1 MKKQLY
7 LKTFGCQMNEYD
19 SEKIKQLLKNKNSME
34 TTDSP
39 ENADFIVLN
48 TCSVREKAEV
58 KVYSDLGRYRKL
70 KENNP
75 NLRIAVG
82 GCVASQEGENII
94 KKAPFVDLVFGPQT
108 LHRLP
113 EMLEKRERQGF
124 SQIDVSFPEIEKF
137 DNLPITTET
146 KPCASVSI
154 MEGCSKYCSFCV
166 VPYTRGEEISR
177 PLDEIIEEIIRLTL
191 NGVKEVTLLGQN
203 VNAYR
208 GLMAD
213 GKIADFAMLLEYVS
227 SIRDIKRIRFTTSHP
242 NEMTDNLIECFK
254 NIDKLSKFLHLPIQS
269 GSDRILSAMKRN
281 YTVLEY
287 KSIIRKLKK
296 VCPEVTLSSDFIIGF
311 PNETES
317 EFNETKKILQDIN
330 FDYSFSFLYSPR
342 PGTPASFI
350 EDNIP
355 KDIKEKRLHEFK
367 ELNNQLGKQFT
378 KNMIGTKQRV
388 LIDSLSNNNQNRM
401 KGKTD
406 NNRIVEVDYDE
417 QLFNELITVE
427 IKGFTGKNLFGIAV
441 KNEN

>member
-1 MKKQLY
+1 M
-7 LKTFGCQMNEYD
+7 
-19 SEKIKQLLKNKNSME
+19 EKISTKVNEKEGHCSGQGHIGTTSDKSKHILNLNPANS
-34 TTDSP
+34 TNIDINS
-39 ENADFIVLN
+39 N
-48 TCSVREKAEV
+48 
-58 KVYSDLGRYRKL
+58 

-242 NEMTDNLIECFK
+242 NLSLIH
-254 NIDKLSKFLHLPIQS
+254 I
-269 GSDRILSAMKRN
+269 
-281 YTVLEY
+281 
-287 KSIIRKLKK
+287 
-296 VCPEVTLSSDFIIGF
+296 
-311 PNETES
+311 
-317 EFNETKKILQDIN
+317 
-330 FDYSFSFLYSPR
+330 
-342 PGTPASFI
+342 
-350 EDNIP
+350 
-355 KDIKEKRLHEFK
+355 
-367 ELNNQLGKQFT
+367 
-378 KNMIGTKQRV
+378 
-388 LIDSLSNNNQNRM
+388 
-401 KGKTD
+401 
-406 NNRIVEVDYDE
+406 
-417 QLFNELITVE
+417 
-427 IKGFTGKNLFGIAV
+427 
-441 KNEN
+441 